1 MRRVT
6 RRSAVLVLLAVIALL
21 GSTVA
26 ALAASRQ
33 FGYHKVRSGLP
44 SGLPK
49 MTVTSTDLR
58 AGKPIPQQFWGC
70 TSAGVSPQLS
80 WQGAPAGT
88 QSLVVTMFDSDAP
101 TGSGFWH
108 WVAWDIPAGTTS
120 LPTGAMLPAGSV
132 SGENDGGTF
141 GYTGPCPPAGD
152 RTHHYHI
159 RVVAV
164 SAPSLGLDATTHAA
178 VVGFATGQQALA
190 AGELVA
196 TAQQ

>member
-70 TSAGVSPQLS
+70 NSAGYRRSCR
-80 WQGAPAGT
+80 G
-88 QSLVVTMFDSDAP
+88 
-101 TGSGFWH
+101 
-108 WVAWDIPAGTTS
+108 
-120 LPTGAMLPAGSV
+120 
-132 SGENDGGTF
+132 GERPRGH
-141 GYTGPCPPAGD
+141 
-152 RTHHYHI
+152 R
-159 RVVAV
+159 
-164 SAPSLGLDATTHAA
+164 
-178 VVGFATGQQALA
+178 ALW
-190 AGELVA
+190 
-196 TAQQ
+196 